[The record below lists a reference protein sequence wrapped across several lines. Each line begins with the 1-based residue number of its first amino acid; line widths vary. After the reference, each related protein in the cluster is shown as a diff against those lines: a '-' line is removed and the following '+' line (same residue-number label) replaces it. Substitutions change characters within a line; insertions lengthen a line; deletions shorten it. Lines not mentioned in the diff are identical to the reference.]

1 MLLRFKPRFRQP
13 SLVSFADLKVW
24 QPKKGNRHGGSR
36 VPLPPVSNHWMTV
49 SHPAAP
55 PICWLPRKQEDLR
68 GELPSPVWLKCG
80 SQTPQ
85 PSDVRAVGMPSLSP
99 LQLYEAELAQP

>member
-1 MLLRFKPRFRQP
+1 MLLRFRPRFRQP

-49 SHPAAP
+49 SHPAARP
-55 PICWLPRKQEDLR
+55 SHLLVTTEAGRPQR
-68 GELPSPVWLKCG
+68 GTPLPSV
-80 SQTPQ
+80 
-85 PSDVRAVGMPSLSP
+85 A
-99 LQLYEAELAQP
+99 